1 MVASITRRD
10 ILVGASAMLAAGT
23 AHGARPRSSFVRANG
38 TRFTLGGSPHRV
50 AGTNMWYAA
59 YLGAAAPVGNRD
71 RLKRELD
78 RLAGLGI
85 DNVRILGSS
94 EFSPLKNSV
103 RPTFRNRSSHFN
115 ETLLRGLDHALA
127 EMAKRNLTAVIY
139 LTNFWEWS
147 GGMMTYLYWTNGGR
161 YINMNDPA
169 HPWPEFPDMSSEF
182 YGHASAVRMFDQYV
196 RAVVGRRN
204 TITGR
209 LYRDDPT
216 IFSWQLANEPRP
228 GGSDEAGHKHMKA
241 YLAWIDGT
249 ARLIKSIDPNH
260 MVSTG
265 SEGTQGCI
273 NDAQCVIDAHS
284 SPAVDYVNAGTIEF
298 LLDKDKNFY
307 FLEMNTRLQVEHPI
321 TEMVTGIDIVKEQI
335 RVARGRVLS
344 YKQEDVKFNGH
355 AIECRINAE
364 DPYNNFMPSTGRITH
379 SLLPTGPG
387 VRVDTGVYPGFEVTP
402 FYDPMIAKLIV
413 WGETRAQAI
422 LRMRRALEEYR
433 IVGVRTNIPFHQTM
447 MDSLRFMGGQ
457 YDTRFVEERFSMD
470 EAGEGKDLHAET
482 AAILATLVAHQE
494 AERSANIVNRN
505 ERDTSNWKWVGR
517 WERMHR

>member
-85 DNVRILGSS
+85 NNVRILGSS

-284 SPAVDYVNAGTIEF
+284 SPAVDYVNAHIWPQNWSWADPKDLSGTWSTVER
-298 LLDKDKNFY
+298 
-307 FLEMNTRLQVEHPI
+307 NTHDYIAQQLGIAARLQKPLVIEEFGFPRDGGSFDPGTPTTFKDRFYELI
-321 TEMVTGIDIVKEQI
+321 Y
-335 RVARGRVLS
+335 AAVLRS
-344 YKQEDVKFNGH
+344 VHDGGPLQG
-355 AIECRINAE
+355 C
-364 DPYNNFMPSTGRITH
+364 NF
-379 SLLPTGPG
+379 
-387 VRVDTGVYPGFEVTP
+387 
-402 FYDPMIAKLIV
+402 
-413 WGETRAQAI
+413 WGW
-422 LRMRRALEEYR
+422 
-433 IVGVRTNIPFHQTM
+433 G
-447 MDSLRFMGGQ
+447 
-457 YDTRFVEERFSMD
+457 
-470 EAGEGKDLHAET
+470 GEGRARHADHHF
-482 AAILATLVAHQE
+482 V
-494 AERSANIVNRN
+494 RG
-505 ERDTSNWKWVGR
+505 DTSYVGDPPHEPQGWYSVFDVDKSTQAVIR
-517 WERMHR
+517 NYASSVKA